1 MNFDYIFKCVVIGD
15 SGTGKSSLCEAF
27 FNDQLNSLNRPTIG
41 ADYFTKIIP
50 IQKHYIKV
58 QFWDTCGNELYHS
71 VARSYYQGSHMVLLV
86 YDISSG
92 KSFENIKKWL
102 ADIRYSCDSDVVVML
117 VGNKYDLSLQTRQV
131 SYHEGKEFADSNHFL
146 FYETSAKTGIHVK
159 EMIMSVIETCY
170 LKFVQYMSVYTK
182 VSVPLSPPTKSKVI
196 NPSTDNNKDTLT
208 LCNCLLM

>member
-15 SGTGKSSLCEAF
+15 SGTGKSSICEAF

-71 VARSYYQGSHMVLLV
+71 VARSYYQGSHVILLV
-86 YDISSG
+86 YDISSR
-92 KSFENIKKWL
+92 KSFENIQKWL

-117 VGNKYDLSLQTRQV
+117 VGNKNDLPPSTRQV
-131 SYHEGKEFADSNHFL
+131 SYNEGKEFADANHFL

-170 LKFVQYMSVYTK
+170 LKFVQYMTVYTK
-182 VSVPLSPPTKSKVI
+182 SLYHFHQLP
-196 NPSTDNNKDTLT
+196 NPIIKISIIIKMKTQ
-208 LCNCLLM
+208 